1 MIGLIWN
8 CQGLGKEV
16 KFEFLKELIRKER
29 IDFIGLQETNKKS
42 FEDSWLNSISG
53 NRNFAW
59 FWTPANGRSG
69 GLLVGF
75 NADAFDVRE
84 TEMGDFMIKVLL
96 VHKEN
101 GFIWNFVN
109 VYGAAQN
116 DQKQKF
122 LIELSSFCSKC
133 KYPMLVG
140 GDFNILRKESDKNKP
155 GGTNSWSSL
164 FNSII
169 DIHSLIELDL
179 SGRLYTWSN
188 NKDPPTF
195 EKLNRFLASPEW
207 VLQFKNVSVTGL
219 NRTFSNHVPLC
230 LKTDS
235 LSILKRDFRY
245 ELCWKLRPDFK
256 DLVWNNW
263 SLPVRSR
270 SSIDIWKEKIKRL
283 KKH

>member
-1 MIGLIWN
+1 
-8 CQGLGKEV
+8 
-16 KFEFLKELIRKER
+16 
-29 IDFIGLQETNKKS
+29 
-42 FEDSWLNSISG
+42 
-53 NRNFAW
+53 
-59 FWTPANGRSG
+59 
-69 GLLVGF
+69 
-75 NADAFDVRE
+75 
-84 TEMGDFMIKVLL
+84 
-96 VHKEN
+96 
-101 GFIWNFVN
+101 
-109 VYGAAQN
+109 
-116 DQKQKF
+116 
-122 LIELSSFCSKC
+122 
-133 KYPMLVG
+133 MLVG